1 MTLPNPG
8 VSLSILQIYNEAQAY
23 PSGTWY
29 NKGYGLGAYRGVQWW
44 KDDTSTGYF
53 SSGAISIND
62 FYSKRPTSPV
72 TPGSQTFTSSGTFTV
87 PLYST
92 LSVTIRGG
100 SGGGGGASGN
110 IASGGNGTDGGTSS
124 FGAYG
129 SGDYGKGGQVNA
141 VNGAAGAGS
150 DGVPAGGAG
159 ANAGGNGTNGGNGG
173 AGGKTVLTLTN
184 PISGGSG
191 PSVGAS
197 VGVTVGGA
205 GAAGFGGQFFNG
217 FTVLQLP
224 NGNNGSAG
232 SVVVQWS

>member
-44 KDDTSTGYF
+44 KDDTSTGF
-53 SSGAISIND
+53 FPSGTISIND
-62 FYSKRPTSPV
+62 FYSKRPTTPV
-72 TPGSQTFTSSGTFTV
+72 TPGSQTFTSNGTFTV

-92 LSVTIRGG
+92 MTVTIRGG
-100 SGGGGGASGN
+100 SGGGGGCSGN
-110 IASGGNGTDGGTSS
+110 IATGSNGTNGGTSS
-124 FGAYG
+124 FGALG
-129 SGDYGKGGQVNA
+129 SAAFGTGGQVNA
-141 VNGAAGAGS
+141 VNGTAGAGS
-150 DGVPAGGAG
+150 DGNPAGGAG
-159 ANAGGNGTNGGNGG
+159 GNAGGNGTNGGNGG

-197 VGVTVGGA
+197 ISVTIGG
-205 GAAGFGGQFFNG
+205 GGGGGGGGQFFNG
-217 FTVLQLP
+217 YFVLNLP
-224 NGNNGSAG
+224 GGSNGSAG